1 MIRLWYH
8 ITWYIM
14 PILVASIIVSGE
26 LLVTYEPSM
35 NAYAAASKGLNLGSQ
50 RASLET
56 HTPTQASPSTTTLPP
71 NSAFCTL
78 TIQNVTPDLRT
89 IAQRY
94 RRAFKVFCPELAK
107 RFALRPDAVG
117 NVILTFSTTV
127 PAGAVAVTSDSHHI
141 MANPQAMETQNGRTV
156 GVIVHETEHVMQFT
170 SPAWFKATPSWFT
183 EGLADYVRSIYGP
196 QGDAWSMPPVQPT
209 DSYKEAYAV
218 AARFLHWLDQRTA
231 PHTVDRLSRAML
243 LGQSFPTVFHQLTG
257 GTVDQLWQK
266 YEADSALKPFQ
277 RIPAPD

>member
-8 ITWYIM
+8 ITWYMM
-14 PILVASIIVSGE
+14 PILVASIIASGD

-35 NAYAAASKGLNLGSQ
+35 NAYAAASKGPNLGLQ

-56 HTPTQASPSTTTLPP
+56 QAQAQASPSPTTLPP
-71 NSAFCTL
+71 KSAFCTL

-127 PAGAVAVTSDSHHI
+127 PAGAVAVTSGNHI
-141 MANPQAMETQNGRTV
+141 DANPQAMKTQNGRTV

-170 SPAWFKATPSWFT
+170 SPAWFNVAPSWFT

-196 QGDAWSMPPVQPT
+196 KGDAWSMPPVQPT
-209 DSYKEAYAV
+209 DSYNEAYSV
-218 AARFLHWLDQRTA
+218 AARFLHWLDQNTT
-231 PHTVDRLSRAML
+231 PHAVDRLSRALL
-243 LGQSFPTVFHQLTG
+243 LGQSFPTAFQQLTG

-266 YEADSALKPFQ
+266 YEANSTLAPFKH
-277 RIPAPD
+277 IPCPG